1 MKIIKN
7 ILNVKLNLS
16 IKFKITELLF
26 DFLGLEIERFFSI
39 NRIRIILKPKK
50 KERKLN
56 KINV

>member
-50 KERKLN
+50 KERKFN